1 MMRHSLRVIG
11 AHLRVGILNLLQ
23 YRGDFYLSL
32 VDTGIWITLQLVGLS
47 VIYDH
52 TRDLNGWNHADL
64 IALSGVYLLVNGLI
78 NTVVRPSMWT
88 LSDAIRHGTFDFVL
102 IKPADAQILAS
113 VQTVRAQGFTDV
125 LSGSVVILTA
135 IPGMERAPE
144 IADVLLFLV
153 MLASGFVMLCSAMLA
168 LAATAFWLV
177 TTGDLM
183 RLFKLQNAG
192 AWPITIYPMW
202 LRIGLTIMVPVA
214 VAVTVPAQAL
224 TGRLPAVT
232 AIGMVALAAGF
243 VVVSRAVW
251 RFALRQYTGASA

>member
-1 MMRHSLRVIG
+1 MRHSLRVVR
-11 AHLRVGILNLLQ
+11 AHLRVGILNLMQ

-47 VIYDH
+47 VIYGQ
-52 TRDLNGWNHADL
+52 TRDLNGWTHAEL

-102 IKPADAQILAS
+102 TKPADAQLLAS

-125 LSGSVVILTA
+125 LAGTAVILTA
-135 IPGMERAPE
+135 IPRMGRAPG
-144 IADVLLFLV
+144 IAEVLLFLL

-177 TTGDLM
+177 KTGDLM

-202 LRIGLTIMVPVA
+202 MRIGLTIMVPVA

-224 TGRLPAVT
+224 VGRLPTIT
-232 AIGMVALAAGF
+232 ALGMMALAVGF
-243 VVVSRAVW
+243 VVISRMVW
-251 RFALRQYTGASA
+251 RFALRHYTGASA

>member
-1 MMRHSLRVIG
+1 MRHSMRVIR

-47 VIYDH
+47 IIYGH
-52 TRDLNGWNHADL
+52 TVDLNGWGHADL

-102 IKPADAQILAS
+102 TKPADAQLLAS
-113 VQTVRAQGFTDV
+113 VTTVRAQGFTDV
-125 LSGSVVILTA
+125 LAGTIVILVALTRMEHG
-135 IPGMERAPE
+135 PGVTGA
-144 IADVLLFLV
+144 LLFFLMLV
-153 MLASGFVMLCSAMLA
+153 CGFVMLSSAMLS

-177 TTGDLM
+177 QTGDLM

-202 LRIGLTIMVPVA
+202 MRIGLTIMAPVA
-214 VAVTVPAQAL
+214 VAVTIPAQAL
-224 TGRLPAVT
+224 AGTLPAVT
-232 AIGMVALAAGF
+232 AVGMVLLAGGF
-243 VVVSRAVW
+243 VIVSRMVW
-251 RFALRQYTGASA
+251 RYALRHYTGASA